1 MEFINS
7 QNRKMRAKIDY
18 ELTMLKEFGKDLR
31 MPHSEHLK
39 DEIFQLRIQVAN
51 DISRILYF
59 FYSGEEIILTNGFV
73 KKTRTTPPKEIET
86 AKKYYSDYLER
97 MRKNGNF

>member
-1 MEFINS
+1 
-7 QNRKMRAKIDY
+7 MRAKIDY

-97 MRKNGNF
+97 MRRNGNF